1 MDHPIAHPR
10 NAVLLGITFAAIAT
24 IYLAVSHD
32 AGGAAMMYGL
42 SFAMTLAFYVL
53 AAGSPRG

>member
-10 NAVLLGITFAAIAT
+10 NAVIIGVVFGLIALA
-24 IYLAVSHD
+24 YLVLSHD
-32 AGGAAMMYGL
+32 AGGTTLLGALGVAMSL
-42 SFAMTLAFYVL
+42 VAYVL

>member
-10 NAVLLGITFAAIAT
+10 NAVLVGIMFATIAT
-24 IYLAVSHD
+24 IYLAISHD
-32 AGGAAMMYGL
+32 AGGAAMIYAL
-42 SFAMTLAFYVL
+42 SIAMSIAFYVL

>member
-10 NAVLLGITFAAIAT
+10 NAVFIGLTFAVVAIV
-24 IYLAVSHD
+24 YFVLSHD
-32 AGGAAMMYGL
+32 ASGTTMIAAL
-42 SFAMTLAFYVL
+42 SIAMSLAAYVL

>member
-10 NAVLLGITFAAIAT
+10 NAVLIGIMFAAIAT

-32 AGGAAMMYGL
+32 AGGAAMIYAL
-42 SFAMTLAFYVL
+42 SMAMSIAFYVL
-53 AAGSPRG
+53 AAGSPHG